1 MFDHVAIRVSDLE
14 ASHRFYE
21 LGLSTLGFGEPT
33 VGGDFVEWNDLS
45 ISGAREDRPLTR
57 RVHIGCAAPSREHVD
72 LFWRTL
78 TEQGFRD
85 DGPPG
90 PRDRYRPGYYGG
102 FVLDPDGNSFEAVHK
117 DNVRTDG
124 WCIDHVWLRVRD
136 PGASKRFYETIAP
149 VLGFRLVNEGAAWGH
164 FRGTGASFTVTLPG
178 ARPGDRG
185 GVPPRRARRR
195 LPRPRGARRAAG
207 VPRRLLRRVCPR
219 PGRQQRRGGVPRP
232 SLNSELRH
240 ASSSPSV
247 CSLSKPCCSGVCT
260 RLSSDG
266 GPVHS

>member
-1 MFDHVAIRVSDLE
+1 MFDHVTIRVSDLE
-14 ASHRFYE
+14 ASRRFYE

-78 TEQGFRD
+78 TEEGFRD

-164 FRGTGASFTVTLPG
+164 FRGTGASFTVTSPG
-178 ARPGDRG
+178 APTENVHLAFPAPDRATVEEFHRVARAG
-185 GVPPRRARRR
+185 GYRD
-195 LPRPRGARRAAG
+195 
-207 VPRRLLRRVCPR
+207 
-219 PGRQQRRGGVPRP
+219 
-232 SLNSELRH
+232 N
-240 ASSSPSV
+240 
-247 CSLSKPCCSGVCT
+247 
-260 RLSSDG
+260 G
-266 GPVHS
+266 GPGERPEYHDGYYGAYVLDPDGNNVEAVFHERA

>member
-78 TEQGFRD
+78 TEEGFRD

-124 WCIDHVWLRVRD
+124 WCIDHVWVRVRD

-164 FRGTGASFTVTLPG
+164 FRGTGASFTVTSP
-178 ARPGDRG
+178 
-185 GVPPRRARRR
+185 GVPTENVHLAFPAPDRATVEEFHRVA
-195 LPRPRGARRAAG
+195 LAG
-207 VPRRLLRRVCPR
+207 GYRD
-219 PGRQQRRGGVPRP
+219 
-232 SLNSELRH
+232 H
-240 ASSSPSV
+240 
-247 CSLSKPCCSGVCT
+247 
-260 RLSSDG
+260 G
-266 GPVHS
+266 GPGERPEYHDGYYGAYVLDPERSNTLVIL